1 MPGTKQGFVG
11 SPIGSAARSAVGSD
25 KSRRTMGNFLTGL
38 GGGPATSFLHSLGV
52 GPGMSNKSINRLSD
66 RRKNRLGK

>member
-1 MPGTKQGFVG
+1 
-11 SPIGSAARSAVGSD
+11 
-25 KSRRTMGNFLTGL
+25 MGNFLTGL

>member
-1 MPGTKQGFVG
+1 MPGDRRGSVG
-11 SPIGSAARSAVGSD
+11 SPVGSAAKSAVGSA
-25 KSRRTMGNFLTGL
+25 KSRKTMGNFLTGL
-38 GGGPATSFLHSLGV
+38 GGGPATSFLHSLGA

>member
-1 MPGTKQGFVG
+1 MPGDRRGSVG
-11 SPIGSAARSAVGSD
+11 SPVGSAAKSAVGSA
-25 KSRRTMGNFLTGL
+25 KSRQTMGMFLGGL
-38 GGGPATSFLHSLGV
+38 GGGPATSFLHSLGA